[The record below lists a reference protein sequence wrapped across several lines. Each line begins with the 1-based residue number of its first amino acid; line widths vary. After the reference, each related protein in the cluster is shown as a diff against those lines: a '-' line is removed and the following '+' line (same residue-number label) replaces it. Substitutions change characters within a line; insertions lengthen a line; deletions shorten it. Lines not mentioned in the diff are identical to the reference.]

1 MQVTNVN
8 LTKGTGRYIRLEERN
23 FFDEIL
29 ALRDRQRELKKTAEW
44 VVKYDE
50 VPWELNRQGY
60 MKWYMAPTMDDIVM
74 STYVMYVQQIP
85 ARSRSGKQLTQGQQ
99 LGFIWKAKSPG
110 GHSVIDGE
118 RYEWDQWDIVL
129 IPIRTKGCVVQ
140 HFNDS
145 DENIEI
151 LFCSLNQVHSA
162 GVDRGSG
169 FEQLE
174 ECPEYRQQ
182 AAGARATP

>member
-1 MQVTNVN
+1 MSGN
-8 LTKGTGRYIRLEERN
+8 GRYERLAQRN
-23 FFDEIL
+23 FFDEML
-29 ALRDRQRELKKTAEW
+29 ALRDRQRELRQSAEW
-44 VVKYDE
+44 LAVYDD

-74 STYVMYVQQIP
+74 NTYIMYIQKIP
-85 ARSRSGKQLTQGQQ
+85 AHSRSGKQFTQGHQ
-99 LGFIWKAKSPG
+99 LGFIWRAGAEG
-110 GHSVIDGE
+110 GHTIIDGE
-118 RYEWDQWDIVL
+118 RYDWGPWDIVL
-129 IPIRTKGCVVQ
+129 VPVRVKGCVVQ

-145 DENIEI
+145 DDDVEI

-182 AAGARATP
+182 VAAVKQPAGG